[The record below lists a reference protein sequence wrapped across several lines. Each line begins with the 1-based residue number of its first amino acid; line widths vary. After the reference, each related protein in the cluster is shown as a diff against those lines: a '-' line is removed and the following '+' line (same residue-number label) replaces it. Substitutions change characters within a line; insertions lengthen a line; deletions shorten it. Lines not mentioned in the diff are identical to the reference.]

1 MNIAKDIVGKCPDCG
16 GPTFGDNF
24 CAYCKNTKELER
36 RGVEVT
42 LHCNCGA
49 IAKERR
55 LPELSIGKV
64 GVFECDSCRDRRLE
78 AERSAEL
85 ERIERRNLERKCHME
100 RYLQRNIP
108 PMFADAVFE
117 NLDSGKA
124 AALIDN
130 PVGILFGNFGTG
142 KSYAGYALARELFER
157 EEIKEFKVVRAFR
170 MMMEIK
176 ASFKDSS
183 FEDVVEIY
191 TQADLLIV
199 DEFGKNTGSDF
210 EESVLFEIIA
220 TRYEFGRR
228 TLLIVNAAT
237 KADLETLVRLDVLD
251 RFRGSL
257 IEFNGR
263 SRR

>member
-1 MNIAKDIVGKCPDCG
+1 MGKCRACGRPTYGPDIC
-16 GPTFGDNF
+16 TSCNLDEQL
-24 CAYCKNTKELER
+24 KK
-36 RGVEVT
+36 RGVDVKFEC
-42 LHCNCGA
+42 HCGA
-49 IAKERR
+49 TKTEKR
-55 LPELSIGKV
+55 LPETLAHDGP
-64 GVFECDSCRDRRLE
+64 GRFECEACGEARRKRE
-78 AERSAEL
+78 AVEEAAAAKVRAERKK
-85 ERIERRNLERKCHME
+85 NYKD
-100 RYLQRNIP
+100 RYVQKNIP
-108 PMFADAVFE
+108 PMFQDAIFE
-117 NLDSGKA
+117 NLDEDVVHKLLLSR
-124 AALIDN
+124 
-130 PVGILFGNFGTG
+130 VGILFGNFGTG
-142 KSYAGYALARELFER
+142 KSYAGYAFARELLEL
-157 EEIKEFKVVRAFR
+157 EEIDEFKVVRAFR

-176 ASFKDSS
+176 ASFKNSG
-183 FEDVVEIY
+183 FEDIVEAY
-191 TQADLLIV
+191 TDVPLLIV